1 MKYIC
6 QHCDTLTEGLAYRV
20 RSEEA
25 GVILL
30 NMIVCHLCFE
40 QAKNLGLNVK
50 EIDEPASESRVCVH
64 PELRR

>member
-1 MKYIC
+1 MKFNC

-30 NMIVCHLCFE
+30 NMIVCHSCFE
-40 QAKNLGLNVK
+40 QAKDLELDVK
-50 EIDEPASESRVCVH
+50 EVSQENMRE
-64 PELRR
+64 

>member
-30 NMIVCHLCFE
+30 NMIVCHSCFE
-40 QAKNLGLNVK
+40 QAKDLELDVK
-50 EIDEPASESRVCVH
+50 EVSQEI
-64 PELRR
+64 